1 MYKIKEQNDSLLTP
15 IEMQIESFH
24 KFARNMAA
32 AGALSIVLESLE
44 EARLVL
50 NRAKLDPQFSADNKA
65 LILETK
71 KEVREAE
78 DAILQLAEYYEQM
91 GFCA

>member
-50 NRAKLDPQFSADNKA
+50 DRAKLDPQFAADNKA

-71 KEVREAE
+71 REVREAE
-78 DAILQLAEYYEQM
+78 GAILQLTEYYEQM